1 MSPDALATLE
11 SVVRLVW
18 LAGAAAFVLGLMR
31 MNSPATARNGNLL
44 SAGGMALAIGG
55 TAVLLAARGE
65 AGLTAW
71 IIILA
76 GIAVG
81 GGLGLYTART
91 VKMTAMPQLV
101 SLFNAVGGG
110 AAALIAIDDYIR
122 LSNVQTFAPGGAIPL
137 EVVVPTVLDVVIG
150 SITFT
155 GSLIA
160 SGKLMG
166 LIPGKPIRVPG
177 GQLVT
182 LALALVVAVAAIY
195 LWLGNV
201 SVPILFVIIAA
212 SLVFGVTMV
221 LPIGGADMPVV
232 ISLLNS
238 FTGTAVAMAGFVIG
252 NDVLII
258 AGALVGASGAILTKL
273 MADAMNRSV
282 INIIAGG
289 FGGGEGTMAAAGP
302 EGGTVRSLG
311 IDDAA
316 IQLAYAQNVIIVPGY
331 GLAVAQAQHAVREL
345 AELLEA
351 RGVNVNY
358 AIHPVAG
365 RMPGHMNV
373 LLAEANVPYP
383 QLREMEDI
391 NPEFDRA
398 DVALVVGANDVTN
411 PAARRAGTPVS
422 GMPILDVD
430 HAKSI
435 IVIKRSMGRGY
446 AGIDNELYV
455 NPKTGMLFADAKQG
469 LADLVAAVKAL

>member
-1 MSPDALATLE
+1 MDALEAI
-11 SVVRLVW
+11 VRLIW
-18 LAGAAAFVLGLMR
+18 LLGAAGFVLGLMR
-31 MNSPATARNGNLL
+31 MNSPATARNGNLV
-44 SAGGMALAIGG
+44 SAGGMALAIAA
-55 TAVLLAARGE
+55 TLVLLASD
-65 AGLTAW
+65 GLSTTGW
-71 IIILA
+71 IIIAA
-76 GIAVG
+76 GVAIG
-81 GGLGLYTART
+81 GGLGLFMARG

-110 AAALIAIDDYIR
+110 AAALIAIDDYLR
-122 LSNVQTFAPGGAIPL
+122 LATGTGGAAAAAGSIPL
-137 EVVVPTVLDVVIG
+137 QVSIPTVLDIVIG
-150 SITFT
+150 AITFT

-166 LIPGKPIRVPG
+166 LKITPSRPVIIPGGRI
-177 GQLVT
+177 VT
-182 LALALVVAVAAIY
+182 AVMVGIILIGAAN

-201 SVPILFVIIAA
+201 SVPIMFLILAA
-212 SLVFGVTMV
+212 SFVFGVTMT

-238 FTGTAVAMAGFVIG
+238 FTGTAVAMAGFVLD
-252 NDVLII
+252 NPVLII

-282 INIIAGG
+282 LNIMLGG
-289 FGGGEGTMAAAGP
+289 FGSGDSAGSSAMTGPGGS
-302 EGGTVRSLG
+302 VRSVG
-311 IDDAA
+311 ADDVA
-316 IQLAYAQNVIIVPGY
+316 IQLAYASLVIIVPGY
-331 GLAVAQAQHAVREL
+331 GLAVAQAQHGVREL

-351 RGVNVNY
+351 RGVDVKY

-383 QLREMEDI
+383 QLKEMDDI
-391 NPEFDRA
+391 NPEFERC

-411 PAARRAGTPVS
+411 PAARRPGSPVS

-430 HAKSI
+430 KAKSI
-435 IVIKRSMGRGY
+435 VVMKRSMGKGY

-455 NPKTGMLFADAKQG
+455 NPKTGMYFADAKQG
-469 LADLVAAVKAL
+469 LADLVAAVKAV